1 MPVLFS
7 IIMPV
12 HNEAGSLAA
21 TLRRLQSWRAAGHE
35 LIVVD
40 GRSTDAS
47 VEIAT
52 GLADAVLSCDRG
64 RARQMHVGA
73 LHARGRVLLFLHAD
87 TQLPGDALEALSA
100 QLDHGAQWGWFD
112 AGFDSAS
119 LAMRVIAFAM
129 NTRARLTRVCTG
141 DQCLFVERE
150 TYFAA
155 GGFPLQPLME
165 DVEFSKRLR
174 ALSRPAPIET
184 KVITAARRWR
194 EHGVIRT
201 VLLMWDLRLRYFFGA
216 SPQALHR
223 RYYPAK
229 RSAAPWRY
237 PHAQVIAFAK
247 SPVAGQ
253 VKTRLI
259 PALGAQGALELQLAM
274 LNRLGSLLSTARLC
288 PWHFAVAG
296 KLEVGVFYAY
306 GNEPRLQRG
315 EDLGER
321 MRYAAEDC
329 FAGGTEFVLLVGGDV
344 PALSAKLL
352 ERAIKALE
360 GASDVVFVPAQDGGY
375 VLLGMRRMIPEL
387 FEGPEW
393 GGENVLAK
401 SLEILKGLGLRAECL
416 ETLWDVD
423 VPADLA
429 LLEQLDPPLDWAY

>member
-1 MPVLFS
+1 
-7 IIMPV
+7 
-12 HNEAGSLAA
+12 
-21 TLRRLQSWRAAGHE
+21 
-35 LIVVD
+35 
-40 GRSTDAS
+40 
-47 VEIAT
+47 
-52 GLADAVLSCDRG
+52 
-64 RARQMHVGA
+64 
-73 LHARGRVLLFLHAD
+73 
-87 TQLPGDALEALSA
+87 
-100 QLDHGAQWGWFD
+100 
-112 AGFDSAS
+112 
-119 LAMRVIAFAM
+119 
-129 NTRARLTRVCTG
+129 
-141 DQCLFVERE
+141 
-150 TYFAA
+150 
-155 GGFPLQPLME
+155 
-165 DVEFSKRLR
+165 
-174 ALSRPAPIET
+174 
-184 KVITAARRWR
+184 
-194 EHGVIRT
+194 
-201 VLLMWDLRLRYFFGA
+201 
-216 SPQALHR
+216 
-223 RYYPAK
+223 
-229 RSAAPWRY
+229 
-237 PHAQVIAFAK
+237 
-247 SPVAGQ
+247 
-253 VKTRLI
+253 
-259 PALGAQGALELQLAM
+259 M

-401 SLEILKGLGLRAECL
+401 SLEILKDLGLRAECL

-429 LLEQLDPPLDWAY
+429 LLEQLDPPLDWAC